1 MGGISD
7 SRRNQVVDLA
17 IGAIF
22 LLIIALVEH
31 PKGWLTAIC
40 LVPLVAALTFLEDWY
55 LAGASILALAA
66 SETFRSVP
74 WFPPPTTVLFIISV
88 LSLVQL
94 QQLRGDPRR
103 RKAQFREER
112 EWRAFFDNSPAAMLT
127 ADEEGR

>member
-40 LVPLVAALTFLEDWY
+40 LIPLVVAVTFLEDWY
-55 LAGASILALAA
+55 VAGASLLALTA
-66 SETFRSVP
+66 SEIFSSILC
-74 WFPPPTTVLFIISV
+74 FPPPTTVLFIISV
-88 LSLVQL
+88 LCLVQM
-94 QQLRGDPRR
+94 QHLRGDRR
-103 RKAQFREER
+103 REQEK
-112 EWRAFFDNSPAAMLT
+112 P
-127 ADEEGR
+127 